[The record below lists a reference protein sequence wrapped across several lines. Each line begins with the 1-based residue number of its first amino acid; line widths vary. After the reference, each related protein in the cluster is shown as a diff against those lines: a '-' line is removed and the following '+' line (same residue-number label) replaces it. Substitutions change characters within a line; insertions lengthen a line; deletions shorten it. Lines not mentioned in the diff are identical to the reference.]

1 MANIDENVQVG
12 IDLTVTSM
20 KLTAKILIS
29 IMEYFL
35 QREDKQNMYQDLDNK
50 QGKQKL
56 KDLFSKN
63 QNSGIES
70 LDSNI
75 SKTEIMNIQKELKDM
90 GIDFSVRKIGKD
102 DYSLFFAGKDREA
115 IEKGM
120 KNAISKYNN
129 KKVKTEKVK
138 EKLSFSVDMLKDKA
152 KELKNKQKEEL
163 VNTKTKKQS
172 R

>member
-1 MANIDENVQVG
+1 MANIDENAQVG
-12 IDLTVTSM
+12 IDLTVTSI

-102 DYSLFFAGKDREA
+102 DYSLFFASKDREE
-115 IEKGM
+115 IKKGM